1 MIAFQGTYD
10 MFSFLS
16 QVAGFFAS
24 APAEAKAHG
33 VAHQL
38 MERAEA
44 CAGRNPQDAQQLRQ
58 AASAYLSVVR

>member
-1 MIAFQGTYD
+1 
-10 MFSFLS
+10 MFSFLFK
-16 QVAGFFAS
+16 VAGFLVP
-24 APAEAKAHG
+24 APAETAAHG

-44 CAGRNPQDAQQLRQ
+44 CAGRNPHDAQQLRQ